1 MPKVF
6 HNGIN
11 KQGLLIYGGESSEDY
26 GMVVSEA
33 PAFDRPV
40 RKFESV
46 SVPGRNG
53 AILFQQDAYEDTVR
67 TYRVWLTPNIKDLY
81 ETVNWLMSWLNSKTG
96 YQRLEDSFEPE
107 IFRLAYFSG
116 GTEFSNKMIQC
127 GEADLKFT
135 CRPERFFKTGE
146 IENTISNGTK
156 MWNPTRFSSKPLIH
170 IEGSGAISVSIGG
183 KTITATVTDYVN
195 IDCETMN
202 AYRLATENKN
212 SDISG
217 DFPHIL
223 PGENTIGITGA
234 PTKVTVVPRYYTI

>member
-1 MPKVF
+1 MTKVF

-81 ETVNWLMSWLNSKTG
+81 ETVNWFMSWLDSKTG

-127 GEADLKFT
+127 GEADLQFT
-135 CRPERFFKTGE
+135 CRPEPKHLGSP
-146 IENTISNGTK
+146 I
-156 MWNPTRFSSKPLIH
+156 MDFSPCPRSKDSCGP
-170 IEGSGAISVSIGG
+170 
-183 KTITATVTDYVN
+183 
-195 IDCETMN
+195 
-202 AYRLATENKN
+202 
-212 SDISG
+212 
-217 DFPHIL
+217 P
-223 PGENTIGITGA
+223 
-234 PTKVTVVPRYYTI
+234 